1 MIKLGELQKLQVVKS
16 TEIGVYLNS
25 KDQPSREGILL
36 PQNQVEE
43 GLNIGDELEVFV
55 YKDSQDRMIATTKKP
70 KIYLGEVAFLKVV
83 EVTKIGA
90 FLDWGLEKDLLL
102 PFKEQTKKVQQ
113 GREYLVGMYIDK
125 SDRLC
130 ATMNISKILSSES
143 PYKVDDRVR
152 GIIYSLNRDIGAF
165 VAVENKYQGLIP
177 KNELYGDFEKGDRIE
192 ARVAKVK
199 EDGKLDL
206 SIRERAYKHI
216 EDDAQLILNRLQMN
230 RGFLQLNDDSS
241 PQKIKEELNIS
252 KNAFKKAVGRLL
264 KEGRIKIKND
274 GIEIIRKSNEA

>member
-70 KIYLGEVAFLKVV
+70 KIHLGEVAFLKVV

-192 ARVAKVK
+192 ARVAKLK

-274 GIEIIRKSNEA
+274 GIEIIRK